1 VTARQRRILHRLV
14 EEHIRTKAP
23 VPSARLAE
31 ALGLSPALARY
42 ELIALEEMGYL
53 SKPHASA
60 GRVPTRQA
68 YRQYAL
74 SLLPPAPLPKT
85 TQESLLRALEGARE
99 PELFLVKMASGLSGY
114 PALLRLRPKRA
125 PKVLQIHLSPLPEG
139 TLAVVVLE
147 GGRVREVRLPH
158 TLPKEK
164 LREAEEALSRPFR
177 ELPEAPKGLEDLFA
191 ILGRALSAGLSL
203 TYREGLAQV
212 LKEPEAQDPSFLE
225 RLVRLYERGEEDL
238 LTPPGRVD
246 VRVGEVEGLAQ
257 VQAGL
262 EQGSGRGSWSFWAPC
277 GCATRRP
284 SPWPRA
290 SPRSILV
297 PMRVEVRLFALYRE
311 QAGQDRLHL
320 DLPEGARVKDA
331 KEALERLFPGL
342 SLQGG
347 MAAVNQALAQGETPL
362 EGGRRGGLPA
372 PGLGGAGQLRPHP

>member
-1 VTARQRRILHRLV
+1 VTARQRRILHHLV
-14 EEHIRTKAP
+14 EVYIRTKAP

-85 TQESLLRALEGARE
+85 TQESLLKALEGARE

-139 TLAVVVLE
+139 TLAVAVLE
-147 GGRVREVRLPH
+147 GGRVREARLPH

-212 LKEPEAQDPSFLE
+212 LKEPEAQDPGFLE

-262 EQGSGRGSWSFWAPC
+262 EQGEWQGE
-277 GCATRRP
+277 
-284 SPWPRA
+284 
-290 SPRSILV
+290 LV
-297 PMRVEVRLFALYRE
+297 LLGPMRMRY
-311 QAGQDRLHL
+311 
-320 DLPEGARVKDA
+320 P
-331 KEALERLFPGL
+331 EALSVAQSL
-342 SLQGG
+342 SQVYTG
-347 MAAVNQALAQGETPL
+347 TH
-362 EGGRRGGLPA
+362 
-372 PGLGGAGQLRPHP
+372 AG